1 MAVTKGHFYSVQTER
16 TCVSAANLGTRYVVG
31 WASLW
36 CSDWLLVK
44 PEEEGGSNP
53 CTERPI
59 WAASRAACGG
69 RGETMELPGFTLS
82 SDRWRIQTNIP
93 HASGDVQEDQWRELT
108 RFHFNCPGC
117 PSPRSVTRR
126 TGALH
131 LLMPGAQSRVR
142 GWSESSPRIV
152 LQSLWR
158 IWA

>member
-1 MAVTKGHFYSVQTER
+1 MYSLEIFIYMFFSFNLSFKLVQENTIVYTFLSHFVLSALKKEKEMKISWNDCNKGHFYSVQTER
-16 TCVSAANLGTRYVVG
+16 TRVSAANLGTRYVVG

-82 SDRWRIQTNIP
+82 SDR
-93 HASGDVQEDQWRELT
+93 
-108 RFHFNCPGC
+108 
-117 PSPRSVTRR
+117 
-126 TGALH
+126 
-131 LLMPGAQSRVR
+131 
-142 GWSESSPRIV
+142 
-152 LQSLWR
+152 
-158 IWA
+158 